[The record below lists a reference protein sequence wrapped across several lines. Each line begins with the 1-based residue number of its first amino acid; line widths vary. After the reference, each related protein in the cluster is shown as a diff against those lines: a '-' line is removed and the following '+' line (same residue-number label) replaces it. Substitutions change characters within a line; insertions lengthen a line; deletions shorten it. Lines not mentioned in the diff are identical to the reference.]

1 MAGSSVSYL
10 LGAYNEFYEY
20 TDPITH
26 DTYHIIGFESS
37 ISSGVHPTW
46 NGYYLGA
53 LFAKRDNNMQ
63 YTLEEVNG
71 AIGLNDTALVA
82 IRCYVKSPFDSY
94 ESIYF
99 GGFNPKPYI
108 RISN

>member
-1 MAGSSVSYL
+1 
-10 LGAYNEFYEY
+10 
-20 TDPITH
+20 
-26 DTYHIIGFESS
+26 
-37 ISSGVHPTW
+37 
-46 NGYYLGA
+46 
-53 LFAKRDNNMQ
+53 MQ

-71 AIGLNDTALVA
+71 TIGVNDTALVA